1 MKNHLR
7 IWLLLFSQEFL
18 CSGSY
23 IECEQGASLKISSSS
38 VLPTPQYLRKHLL
51 IVELVLPALSLFVV
65 SDPWLQ
71 KRSRLSEFMLLPVS
85 LTVA

>member
-1 MKNHLR
+1 MKNHHM
-7 IWLLLFSQEFL
+7 IWLPLFSQEFL
-18 CSGSY
+18 CSGSH
-23 IECEQGASLKISSSS
+23 IQWEQGASLKISSSS
-38 VLPTPQYLRKHLL
+38 ILVTPQCLRKHLL

-71 KRSRLSEFMLLPVS
+71 KPSRLPEFMLLPAS